1 MIWHKPIKLESL
13 KLKLEQVKTW
23 SKCTFFKMNLFNPSV
38 WTPLSAHQ
46 GQILCHKTYASSMAI
61 FLQTVSKM
69 PAYLIF
75 IAHVKKYG
83 DKQIKIRSPM
93 TKLKTLLSLANKIN
107 QSINQFRMNIIKP

>member
-23 SKCTFFKMNLFNPSV
+23 SNCTFFKMNLFNPSV

-46 GQILCHKTYASSMAI
+46 GQILCHKTYASSIAI

-69 PAYLIF
+69 PAYLILHMWKSME
-75 IAHVKKYG
+75 IN
-83 DKQIKIRSPM
+83 
-93 TKLKTLLSLANKIN
+93 KLKSDPQW
-107 QSINQFRMNIIKP
+107 QS